1 MGNGMRSSSWR
12 TFFLIETRW
21 TYKGIARSDL
31 EIVRQS
37 PGSPTLFYAVALDGS
52 PVDAE
57 AETRLVVQV
66 QVAALQFRA
75 VGVEAGPQRV
85 ALGIRERL
93 DTEPIGDR
101 GDQVAV
107 DVRIVV

>member
-1 MGNGMRSSSWR
+1 MGPLLRGSGAPVLSVRLRRKCMTASSLQSQVPG
-12 TFFLIETRW
+12 E
-21 TYKGIARSDL
+21 
-31 EIVRQS
+31 VRAS
-37 PGSPTLFYAVALDGS
+37 FHAVALDGF

-66 QVAALQFRA
+66 QLAGFQFRA

-107 DVRIVV
+107 D